1 MNQVNPKKLLHSK
14 WTKIDVI
21 NKEKHFMI
29 TDVAFDED
37 QKVVKCLIEAIK
49 TNNEYA
55 INWRTLKDP
64 AQWRLGWK

>member
-1 MNQVNPKKLLHSK
+1 
-14 WTKIDVI
+14 
-21 NKEKHFMI
+21 MI

-64 AQWRLGWK
+64 AQWRIGWH